1 MGSDGLICLWRSCEH
16 SALDAIDADMLRQPT
31 QGKLVGVL
39 SCDDSR
45 LATMRLPPPEGFVL
59 PPIPRLHEHKMIPL
73 SCIFLKMWAALM
85 LESQQPGAGTRW
97 IRTHSPILAAQSRK
111 KCAYW

>member
-59 PPIPRLHEHKMIPL
+59 PPIPRLHEHKMVTISFPAEH
-73 SCIFLKMWAALM
+73 S
-85 LESQQPGAGTRW
+85 
-97 IRTHSPILAAQSRK
+97 RTQASDRERPYSE
-111 KCAYW
+111 